1 MHVAWAEVSV
11 LRNSFI
17 FAHRS
22 EMTGAAINATLQWYG
37 LVLRC
42 EIGYIF
48 FFQGCAPRFWNHGC
62 LGRTTRIHF
71 FCI

>member
-11 LRNSFI
+11 LRNSLI

-22 EMTGAAINATLQWYG
+22 EMTGAAIDATFQWYG

-42 EIGYIF
+42 EICHLF
-48 FFQGCAPRFWNHGC
+48 FF
-62 LGRTTRIHF
+62 
-71 FCI
+71 